1 MLKTIHLIKNQGF
14 DAIIGSPVAV
24 ELALNENLVGHLAI
38 SVPSLKDLLQ
48 NALRTLEKFAE
59 NNIQPYV

>member
-38 SVPSLKDLLQ
+38 SVPSLKTFCKMPYVPLK
-48 NALRTLEKFAE
+48 RFVE
-59 NNIQPYV
+59 NSIQPYV